1 MTSEGAPERPD
12 LIEYIGM
19 GSFRFDS
26 DGQTAT
32 GKYYPDLDNAIH
44 HEYINTCS
52 PICKKGLAFSYD
64 REGSIRFEITT

>member
-26 DGQTAT
+26 DGQNAT

-44 HEYINTCS
+44 HEYINS
-52 PICKKGLAFSYD
+52 
-64 REGSIRFEITT
+64 